1 MLRRTI
7 RIEALAGPVFRPNL
21 SVKLQRSRKGA
32 GPLAKL
38 WKKSALRTRL
48 AKRERDRTVA
58 LFVASPTGAPSGSF
72 EDRRAERVVD
82 AFTPKPDRLSAADTP
97 ALTSRPPPT
106 PGFHLIDTTMMY
118 APRSGGVKRYLTA
131 KRAWLES
138 RRPDIR
144 HTLVVPGAA
153 TRADGPGIYTVSA
166 AKLPFG
172 DGYRMPASPTK
183 WAAVLRLLEP
193 DIIEAGD
200 VFVPG
205 HAAMD
210 AGEALGAPVVGVC
223 HTDAPTL
230 AALHLGDWAEQP
242 TFNFWAQAYQRFDHV
257 VAPSRHTA
265 SRLADAGVERVSV
278 HPLGVD
284 LDLFHPSRGDRE
296 ALLKRLE
303 FPADSRLLV
312 FAGRPAREKNVDA
325 MVAAVE
331 MLGDPYRLV
340 LIGAGK
346 DARYSSRVACID
358 FERAPEKLAGVI
370 ASCDAFLHANENEI
384 FGLVVLEAM
393 AAGLPVIGPN
403 KGGVGELLDEAV
415 GQLSAGVDPKSL
427 AEAVE
432 ALFARDIDALKLAAR
447 RRAETRHSWD
457 HTFESLTR
465 LYVQLL
471 GRNPHRAPLRLSA

>member
-1 MLRRTI
+1 MEPASL
-7 RIEALAGPVFRPNL
+7 ELD
-21 SVKLQRSRKGA
+21 GA
-32 GPLAKL
+32 TP
-38 WKKSALRTRL
+38 
-48 AKRERDRTVA
+48 ERVLDPWG
-58 LFVASPTGAPSGSF
+58 VASEVA
-72 EDRRAERVVD
+72 
-82 AFTPKPDRLSAADTP
+82 SAAHP
-97 ALTSRPPPT
+97 ASSGE
-106 PGFHLIDTTMMY
+106 PGGLARAFHLIDTTMMY

-131 KRAWLES
+131 KRTWLER

-144 HTLVVPGAA
+144 HTLVVPGAF
-153 TRADGPGIYTVSA
+153 TRAEGPGFYTVAA

-172 DGYRMPASPTK
+172 DGYRMPASPNK
-183 WAAVLRLLEP
+183 WAAVLNMLDP

-210 AGEALGAPVVGVC
+210 AGQALGVPVVGVC

-230 AALHLGDWAEQP
+230 AALHLGEWAEQP

-278 HPLGVD
+278 QPLGVD
-284 LDLFHPSRGDRE
+284 LELFHPGRGDRA
-296 ALLKRLE
+296 ALLKRLD
-303 FPADSRLLV
+303 FPADARLLV
-312 FAGRPAREKNVDA
+312 FAGRPAREKNIDS

-346 DARYSSRVACID
+346 DAKYTSRVACID
-358 FERAPEKLAGVI
+358 FEREPQKLAGVI

-403 KGGVGELLDEAV
+403 KGGVGELLDETV
-415 GQLSAGVDPKSL
+415 GQLAAAVDPASL

-432 ALFARDIDALKLAAR
+432 ALFARDLAELKLAAR

-457 HTFESLTR
+457 HTFEGLTR
-465 LYVQLL
+465 LYTQLL
-471 GRNPHRAPLRLSA
+471 ARAPRRAPWRLSA